1 MNRLTYALPLIFL
14 LFTACTDKP
23 ATNKPPVYTAPSYDN
38 AAQSLKERS
47 KADIAKMS
55 PEDLA
60 TMAHAA
66 DSLDQRLPDPG
77 LKIGEKAPDF
87 NLPDAFGRKVKLY
100 DLLKQGPVV
109 LVFYRGAWCPFCNL
123 HLHTLNKSLSEIERL
138 GGQLVTITPQKPDM
152 SAAQIKKS
160 GYSFRVL
167 SDLDN
172 SAMKAYRLFYK
183 MDADL
188 IKLYKKLGL
197 DVAIFNGPGRYVLPV
212 PGSFVINQKGMIVA
226 RHATTDYTQRMEP
239 ATIIKALE
247 EINSY

>member
-1 MNRLTYALPLIFL
+1 MVRQTCLLPLFFL
-14 LFTACTDKP
+14 LLSACTDKP
-23 ATNKPPVYTAPSYDN
+23 GTTHAPTYTAPSYDN
-38 AAQSLKERS
+38 AAQSLKEKTR
-47 KADIAKMS
+47 ADIAKMT
-55 PEDLA
+55 PEQLA
-60 TMAHAA
+60 TIAHAA
-66 DSLDQRLPDPG
+66 DSLDKRLPDPG
-77 LKIGEKAPDF
+77 LKVGEKAPDF

-100 DLLKQGPVV
+100 DLLEQGPVV

-138 GGQLVTITPQKPDM
+138 DGQLVTVTPQKPDM

-160 GYSFRVL
+160 NYSFRVL

-172 SAMKAYRLFYK
+172 STMKAYRLFYK

-212 PGSFVINQKGMIVA
+212 PGSFVINQEGIIVA
-226 RHATTDYTQRMEP
+226 RHASTDYTQRMEP
-239 ATIIKALE
+239 AAIIKALKD
-247 EINSY
+247 IKS

>member
-1 MNRLTYALPLIFL
+1 MNRSIYALPLIVL
-14 LFTACTDKP
+14 LFTACTDKTT
-23 ATNKPPVYTAPSYDN
+23 ANKPSVYIAPSYDN
-38 AAQSLKERS
+38 PAQSLKEKS
-47 KADIAKMS
+47 KTDMAKMK
-55 PEDLA
+55 PEERA

-66 DSLDQRLPDPG
+66 DSLEQRLPDPG

-87 NLPDAFGRKVKLY
+87 NLPDAFGIKVKLSV
-100 DLLKQGPVV
+100 LLKQGPVV

-160 GYSFRVL
+160 NYSFRVL

-172 SAMKAYRLFYK
+172 STMKAYRLFYK

-212 PGSFVINQKGMIVA
+212 PGSFVIDQKGVIVA
-226 RHATTDYTQRMEP
+226 RHASTDYTQRMEP
-239 ATIIKALE
+239 AAIIKALE
-247 EINSY
+247 DLKS

>member
-1 MNRLTYALPLIFL
+1 MNRLIYLLPLIFL
-14 LFTACTDKP
+14 LLSACTDKP
-23 ATNKPPVYTAPSYDN
+23 ASSKVPEYTAPSYIN
-38 AAQSLKERS
+38 AAQPLKEKS
-47 KADIAKMS
+47 KADMAKMS
-55 PEDLA
+55 AEDLA
-60 TMAHAA
+60 AMAHAA

-77 LKIGEKAPDF
+77 LKVGEKAPDF
-87 NLPDAFGRKVKLY
+87 NLPDAFGRKVKLSV
-100 DLLKQGPVV
+100 LLKQGPVV

-138 GGQLVTITPQKPDM
+138 GGQLVTVTPQRPDM

-160 GYSFRVL
+160 NYSFRVL

-172 SAMKAYRLFYK
+172 STMKAYRLFYK

-188 IKLYKKLGL
+188 IELYKKHGL

-212 PGSFVINQKGMIVA
+212 PGSFVINQKGIIVA

-239 ATIIKALE
+239 AAIIKALE
-247 EINSY
+247 DL